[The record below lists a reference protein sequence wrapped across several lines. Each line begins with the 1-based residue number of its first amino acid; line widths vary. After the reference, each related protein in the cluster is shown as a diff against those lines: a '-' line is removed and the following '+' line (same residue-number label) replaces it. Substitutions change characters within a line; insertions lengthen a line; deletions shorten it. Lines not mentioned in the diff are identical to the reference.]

1 MMTVAR
7 QYSVTTTVIH
17 RVASLDDGGPRQAPF
32 LFEEETQL
40 LKFDGQLE
48 DCVVRNVSSQ
58 GREGL
63 FTNLNQ
69 LESLC
74 QDGTFDKTRQRLES
88 EEVIKVDLGTDR
100 KWTATK
106 ADDDIVEFRNGV
118 SKLEVFPRNQVRLTV
133 RTDLAKLTQE
143 ISGSWNEKTGT
154 ITVESEQIQVT
165 EGQV

>member
-17 RVASLDDGGPRQAPF
+17 RVASLDEGGPRQAPF
-32 LFEEETQL
+32 SFQDEAHQL
-40 LKFDGQLE
+40 QFDGQLE
-48 DCVVRNVSSQ
+48 DCVMQNISSH

-63 FTNLNQ
+63 FTSLSQ
-69 LESLC
+69 LEGLC
-74 QDGTFDKTRQRLES
+74 QDGTFDKARQRLNS

-106 ADDDIVEFRNGV
+106 GEHDSVEFRNGV
-118 SKLEVFPRNQVRLTV
+118 SQLDVFPGNAVRLTV
-133 RTDLAKLTQE
+133 RTDLAKLSQQ
-143 ISGSWNEKTGT
+143 IGGSFNEKTGT
-154 ITVESEQIQVT
+154 ITVDSEQIQVT